1 MCVRFI
7 LFIIIGVFYT
17 KILFCQLY
25 DTSETYS
32 LQEITVTASRFVSS
46 NSDLPTSLEI
56 IDSKQIS
63 NSNGNRLSDVLKNS
77 GKVFIKTYGSTPML
91 QTISMNGLGA
101 EHTLVL
107 IDGVRLNSFQNSV
120 VDLSLVNLDFID
132 RIEILN
138 NGSSSIY
145 GSDAIGGVINII
157 TENKISPD
165 TTKFLNFRLL
175 LTKGSF
181 GTDRFGLKLSKSTD
195 NFYSGI
201 SFSQESS
208 DGNYTYEFDDG
219 VFKRIK
225 ERENAAYNIKDLAV
239 NLQYIVNQSI
249 RIKYFSVFAN
259 QNKEIPGIETGTP
272 PALTTQQDKIWNSI
286 LIAESELTPFVSSIN
301 KINYQNNLMYYKT
314 KPVINSHYKNLSFSF
329 SSDLNLKYNDFS
341 STAGFEFLK
350 ASLQSNEIENLAR
363 RNLLSFFISSGI
375 NLFNSLKFYPS
386 SRLDLYSDLNEKVFT
401 YKLGFNYQPFSEFNL
416 SLKGNVGKNFR
427 APTFNDLYWKESGN
441 KNLKPEKSFNGELGI
456 YYYFTGFIEGNLD
469 LSYTQINATDKIVW
483 VPQRNF
489 LWMPINIAESVS
501 KNYFLSINLNRNFNE
516 YFKVRLNAGTSLIR
530 SIKTNE
536 NFNGDPT
543 KDKYFPYIP
552 LELSKISLLIYYKNL
567 TFNLFFNHYEKRYS
581 DFENKKTL
589 SPYNLLDG
597 NISAKVLLFEFLT
610 EIKLEINN
618 ILNTNYQVIPGYPM
632 PLRNFKL
639 TFIINY

>member
-1 MCVRFI
+1 MYARFVFLI
-7 LFIIIGVFYT
+7 AFDVFYSGF
-17 KILFCQLY
+17 LMCQSL
-25 DTSETYS
+25 DTLKTYS
-32 LQEITVTASRFVSS
+32 LKEITVTASRFGSS

-101 EHTLVL
+101 EHTLIL
-107 IDGVRLNSFQNSV
+107 IDGVKLNSFQNSV
-120 VDLSLVNLDFID
+120 VDLSLINLDFID

-138 NGSSSIY
+138 NGSSSIF

-157 TENKISPD
+157 PENKISPD
-165 TTKFLNFRLL
+165 TSRFLNFRLL
-175 LTKGSF
+175 LSKGSYS
-181 GTDRFGLKLSKSTD
+181 TDRFGLKLSKSAD
-195 NFYSGI
+195 NFYGGV

-219 VFKRIK
+219 VSKQIK
-225 ERENAAYNIKDLAV
+225 ERENAAYKIKDLTV
-239 NLQYIVNQSI
+239 NLQYIVNRSI

-272 PALTTQQDKIWNSI
+272 PAFTSQQDKNWNNI
-286 LIAESELTPFVSSIN
+286 LIAESELNPFVSFIN
-301 KINYQNNLMYYKT
+301 KVNYQNNLMYYKT
-314 KPVINSHYKNLSFSF
+314 EPVINSHYKNLVYSV
-329 SSDLNLKYNDFS
+329 SSDLNLKFKDFS
-341 STAGFEFLK
+341 TAAGFEFVK

-375 NLFNSLKFYPS
+375 TLFNSLKFYPS
-386 SRLDLYSDLNEKVFT
+386 SRFDLYSDLNEKVFT
-401 YKLGFNYQPFSEFNL
+401 YKLGLNYQPFSEFKL
-416 SLKGNVGKNFR
+416 SFKANIGKNFR

-441 KNLKPEKSFNGELGI
+441 KNLKPEKSINGELGI
-456 YYYFTGFIEGNLD
+456 CYYFTGFIEGNLD
-469 LSYTQINATDKIVW
+469 ISYTQINATDKIVW
-483 VPQRNF
+483 LPQRNF

-501 KNYFLSINLNRNFNE
+501 KNYFLSVNLIKNFNE
-516 YFKVRLNAGTSLIR
+516 DFKIGLNAGTSLIR

-552 LELSKISLLIYYKNL
+552 LESSKFTLLMDYKNL
-567 TFNLFFNHYEKRYS
+567 TFNLFFNHYDKRYS

-589 SPYNLLDG
+589 NPYNLLDG

-610 EIKLEINN
+610 EMKFEINN
-618 ILNTNYQVIPGYPM
+618 ILNKNYQVIPGYPM

-639 TFIINY
+639 TLIINY

>member
-7 LFIIIGVFYT
+7 LLIAIGVFYT
-17 KILFCQLY
+17 GILFCQSY
-25 DTSETYS
+25 DTSKTYS
-32 LQEITVTASRFVSS
+32 LQEITVTASRFGSL

-91 QTISMNGLGA
+91 QTISINGLGA
-101 EHTLVL
+101 EHTLIL
-107 IDGVRLNSFQNSV
+107 IDGVKLNSFQNSV

-157 TENKISPD
+157 TQDKIGTD

-175 LTKGSF
+175 LSKGSYS
-181 GTDRFGLKLSKSTD
+181 TDKFGLKLSKSGD
-195 NFYSGI
+195 NFFSGI

-208 DGNYTYEFDDG
+208 EGNYTYEFDDG
-219 VFKRIK
+219 VSKQIK
-225 ERENAAYNIKDLAV
+225 KRENAAYKIKDLAV
-239 NLQYIVNQSI
+239 NLQYIVSRSI
-249 RIKYFSVFAN
+249 RIKYFSVFTN

-272 PALTTQQDKIWNSI
+272 PALSTQQDKNWNNI
-286 LIAESELTPFVSSIN
+286 LIAEGELTPFVTFTN
-301 KINYQNNLMYYKT
+301 KVNYQNNLMYYKT
-314 KPVINSHYKNLSFSF
+314 EPVINSHYKNLVYSV
-329 SSDLNLKYNDFS
+329 SSDLNLKFKYFS
-341 STAGFEFLK
+341 SAAGFEFVK
-350 ASLQSNEIENLAR
+350 ASLQSNEVENLAR

-375 NLFNSLKFYPS
+375 TLFKSLKFYPS

-401 YKLGFNYQPFSEFNL
+401 YKLGLNYQPFSE
-416 SLKGNVGKNFR
+416 LKFSFKANVGKNFR
-427 APTFNDLYWKESGN
+427 APTFNDLYWKELGN

-456 YYYFTGFIEGNLD
+456 CYYFTGFVDGNLD
-469 LSYTQINATDKIVW
+469 ISYTQINATDKIIW

-501 KNYFLSINLNRNFNE
+501 KNYFLSVNLNKNFNE
-516 YFKVRLNAGTSLIR
+516 DFKVGLKAGTSLIR

-552 LELSKISLLIYYKNL
+552 LESSKISLLTEYKNL
-567 TFNLFFNHYEKRYS
+567 TFNLFFNHYDKRYS

-589 SPYNLLDG
+589 NPHNLLDG
-597 NISAKVLLFEFLT
+597 NISAKLSLFEFLT
-610 EIKLEINN
+610 EMKFEINN

-639 TFIINY
+639 TLIINY